1 MASAGITASCLTT
14 ARGRGVMAAIKTR
27 RSGPGG
33 PSVLAAQATPVSGA
47 GCPWLMVAAER
58 AGLARGNFRQSPDP
72 ALGPGHPPRIAT
84 RTPGTGAGSVR
95 AAREYV
101 IATLQRWGVAERR
114 EDIAIVISEL
124 LTNALCHAVP
134 PPGHTR
140 PRRPVRIGLLQ
151 PGPCVLCAVTDPSK
165 AAPIPQGLSPIAE
178 TGRGLH
184 IVCALSDRWGYTALS
199 DTGKVVWAVFT
210 SPPTRPMPTC

>member
-1 MASAGITASCLTT
+1 
-14 ARGRGVMAAIKTR
+14 MAAIKTHG
-27 RSGPGG
+27 SGPGG
-33 PSVLAAQATPVSGA
+33 SSVLAARAAPVGGA
-47 GCPWLMVAAER
+47 GCRWLMVAAER
-58 AGLARGNFRQSPDP
+58 AGLAGSNFRQSPDP
-72 ALGPGHPPRIAT
+72 ALGPGHLPRIAT

-114 EDIAIVISEL
+114 EDIAMVISEL

-134 PPGHTR
+134 PPGHAR
-140 PRRPVRIGLLQ
+140 PQRPVRLGLLQ

-165 AAPIPQGLSPIAE
+165 AAPVPQGLSSLAE

-184 IVCALSDRWGYTALS
+184 IVCALSDRWGYTTLNDS
-199 DTGKVVWAVFT
+199 GKVVWATFT
-210 SPPTRPMPTC
+210 SPLAPPLSAR